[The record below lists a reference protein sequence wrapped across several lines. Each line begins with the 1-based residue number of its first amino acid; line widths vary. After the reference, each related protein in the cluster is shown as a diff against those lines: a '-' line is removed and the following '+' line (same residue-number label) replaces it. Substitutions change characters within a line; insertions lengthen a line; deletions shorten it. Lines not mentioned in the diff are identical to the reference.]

1 MKIIRQGNINTVL
14 VEKGDTRIR
23 LEDWVTSTT
32 TTTLTI
38 PSTNEEFTLVNT
50 SGGDWTL
57 NAIDELKINNSS
69 ASITVSNNQ
78 SITLRFNTPAKT
90 FTITGRSDGGG
101 TSEVTQAELDL
112 KQSIALTS
120 NTPTPSAT
128 LDWTPDIINLVL
140 TANTTV
146 TSITNGPAS
155 GGYLMVK
162 ITGNYTFKFSGFA
175 FIENGRHIPNVTN
188 YVSIFLHPSGQ
199 FVIEWFN
206 SFVTNSKNYIF
217 EDFEAVSSTAVGRLI
232 LVNNSGYISDGTNA
246 NADLKGIAE
255 LHTNTGATN
264 KPFVGTSVKAYQLF
278 NHKYDSTWY
287 IKTPSSLSDGTNT
300 YQLLCGYLSS
310 NNTLA
315 QQFGAYFKYDYN
327 GTTVADADDNITPS
341 VTWKMVNSKDTTIA
355 NKTYTDSTVAVT
367 TNTWYKLRIVFSS
380 TQVLFYINDVLR
392 LTYTGAN
399 IPTGSFNYFGAGF
412 TIQKSVG
419 TSDRVAYADYF
430 EQYIDTYN
438 GI

>member
-1 MKIIRQGNINTVL
+1 MKIFRQGNINTVL
-14 VEKGDTRIR
+14 VEKNDTRIK
-23 LEDWVTSTT
+23 LEDWVSSTT

-38 PSTNEEFTLVNT
+38 PNTEDEFTLINT

-57 NAIDELKINNSS
+57 NTISELKINNSS
-69 ASITVSNNQ
+69 ADIVIGNNQ
-78 SITLRFNTPAKT
+78 SISLRYNLSTKT
-90 FTITGRSDGGG
+90 FNITGRSEAGGG
-101 TSEVTQAELDL
+101 GDVTQEQLDL
-112 KQSIALTS
+112 KQDIALNS
-120 NTPTPSAT
+120 STPTPSAT
-128 LDWTPDIINLVL
+128 LDWVPDIINLVL

-146 TSITNGPAS
+146 TSITNAPTS
-155 GGYLMVK
+155 GGTLIVK
-162 ITGNYTFKFSGFA
+162 ITGNYTFKFSGFS
-175 FIENGRHIPNVTN
+175 FIEEGRHIPNVTN
-188 YVSIFLHPSGQ
+188 YVSILYHPSGQ
-199 FVIEWFN
+199 FVINWFN
-206 SFVTNSKNYIF
+206 SYYSNVKNYIF
-217 EDFEAVSSTAVGRLI
+217 EDFESVSSTAVGRLI

-246 NADLKGIAE
+246 NADLKGIVE

-278 NHKYDSTWY
+278 NHKYDCTWY

-300 YQLLCGYLSS
+300 YQILCGYLSS

-327 GTTVADADDNITPS
+327 GTTVADTDDNITPS

-355 NKTYTDSTVAVT
+355 NKTYTDSTVAVVA
-367 TNTWYKLRIVFSS
+367 NTWYKLRIVFSS

-399 IPTGSFNYFGAGF
+399 IPTGSFNYFGSGF